1 MSLLE
6 SKTKS
11 KNVYKN
17 RDELKREKDKDKMLR
32 KSNRDSNNQRM
43 QNVDHFFL
51 TLRQNFKAKQL
62 DNFLRYITSRNYE
75 DSMELAKKEFFITLF
90 SLYYQI
96 MYKYLNKDFLANE
109 AEEKNKKV
117 FMYGDAQKTKFRSLA
132 FEFERKIK
140 AETDKAKKKA
150 LIKEYEQ
157 KISTLK
163 EQFRDNEI
171 YLNIKSAT
179 DQESKERIES

>member
-1 MSLLE
+1 MSILE

-75 DSMELAKKEFFITLF
+75 DSMELAKKEF
-90 SLYYQI
+90 
-96 MYKYLNKDFLANE
+96 
-109 AEEKNKKV
+109 
-117 FMYGDAQKTKFRSLA
+117 
-132 FEFERKIK
+132 
-140 AETDKAKKKA
+140 ET
-150 LIKEYEQ
+150 
-157 KISTLK
+157 
-163 EQFRDNEI
+163 
-171 YLNIKSAT
+171 
-179 DQESKERIES
+179 